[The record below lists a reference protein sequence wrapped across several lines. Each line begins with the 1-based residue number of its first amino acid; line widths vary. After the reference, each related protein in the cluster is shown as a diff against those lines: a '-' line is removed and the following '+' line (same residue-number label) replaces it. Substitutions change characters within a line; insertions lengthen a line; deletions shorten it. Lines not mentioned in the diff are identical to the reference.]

1 ESNHIYLPS
10 MDYGES
16 SVTENSLTEK
26 KDAAAENTAATPKPQ
41 ENAVEAGVMTAQ
53 NSPEALA
60 DISDSEK
67 DSFAPKPTV
76 LYFLQVAVVCSS
88 ILLVLILLAG
98 ILLRERRSKKKRR
111 GKK

>member
-1 ESNHIYLPS
+1 MVKVYNKYDISAESNHIYLPS

-67 DSFAPKPTV
+67 D
-76 LYFLQVAVVCSS
+76 